1 MSNIIKRYRK
11 RPVTIEA
18 VRFVVPATAAEW
30 DDVTCWITSHGYPWL
45 IGDALHPE
53 TLRYTRDE
61 DDNEIPER
69 GLYIDPAYGFLMIR
83 TLEGDMKVTPGDYII
98 RGVAGEFYPCKPDI
112 FAETYEE
119 TVYEAE

>member
-1 MSNIIKRYRK
+1 MNNTEIIKHYQK
-11 RPVTIEA
+11 RPVIIEA
-18 VRFVVPATAAEW
+18 AKLPVNATAAELS
-30 DDVTCWITSHGYPWL
+30 DITDWLNSNGCPWL
-45 IGDALHPE
+45 IGDALNPE

-61 DDNEIPER
+61 NDNAIPEC
-69 GLYIDPAYGFLMIR
+69 GIYIDPADGNMMIR

-119 TVYEAE
+119 VTR